1 MGKRI
6 LWIIV
11 CLTAWVNGILA
22 EDRIYV
28 PNFSISAGE
37 TKDVSVLMDNGAP
50 YVAFQFDLYLP
61 DGITLTGYEVN
72 KNRVPESTE
81 VSMAEQKNGSY
92 RFIAAALSM
101 EEIAGNSG
109 GIITLKLTAKSNV
122 SIGSKA
128 GYLRNVK
135 MPRADAT
142 GVTITEVPFTI
153 KVLEPSTITARNYT
167 RKYGEDNPTY
177 EYDVTGGELE
187 GAPIIS
193 CEATATSPVGTYPI
207 VISKGSVTNYNDSY
221 VNGTLTI
228 TKAKLTV
235 TAQNYTIK
243 EGDALP
249 TFDVAYN
256 GFKNGETANVLT
268 KKPTTTCAATSSS
281 VVGTYEIVASGAEA
295 KNYDINYVAGT
306 LTIAEQ
312 ESHMLTYIVDGKTYK
327 TYPIKYKAAISPE
340 AEPTKEGYTF
350 SGWGE
355 IPSSMPAKDVTI
367 TGSFTINSYKL
378 TYLVDGEQYKSLQV
392 NYGAAITS
400 EAEPTKEGY
409 NFSGWS
415 LIPQTMPAKDV
426 TITGTFTKGQYK
438 LTYIVDGETYK
449 TVSMDFGT
457 TIIPESEPAKDGY
470 TFSGWKDVPSK
481 MPAKDTTIT
490 GSFTINR
497 YKLIY
502 MVDGEQYKSVQVNY
516 GTTITAEAEP
526 TMEGYTFSGWSE
538 IPTTMPAKDVI
549 VSGSF
554 TVNKYK
560 LTYKVDGD
568 AYKSFEIEYGK
579 SISPEAEPVKEGY
592 TFSGWSLIPAT
603 MPAKDVTITGSFTKG
618 QYKLTYL
625 VDGQTYK
632 TVSMDFGT
640 PIIAEEYPTKEG
652 YNFSGWDE
660 IPSSMPAKDLIV
672 TGAFTINKYKLTYM
686 VDGEEYKSE
695 QVNYGAT
702 ITPEVVPTKEGYSFS
717 GWSLIPKTMPAKDV
731 AVTGSFAI
739 NSYKLTYIVDGEE
752 YKSVQVNYG
761 EEITPEAEPNKEGYT
776 FSGWSLIPETMPAKD
791 VTITGAFTFVDAIEG
806 VIADDGKYRIY
817 TLDGKQ
823 VETLQKGVNIIKY
836 KNGGTQKIHVK

>member
-490 GSFTINR
+490 GINR

-632 TVSMDFGT
+632 TVSMDYGLRNT
-640 PIIAEEYPTKEG
+640 NYCRG
-652 YNFSGWDE
+652 
-660 IPSSMPAKDLIV
+660 IPHKGGLQLLGMGRD
-672 TGAFTINKYKLTYM
+672 
-686 VDGEEYKSE
+686 
-695 QVNYGAT
+695 
-702 ITPEVVPTKEGYSFS
+702 
-717 GWSLIPKTMPAKDV
+717 
-731 AVTGSFAI
+731 
-739 NSYKLTYIVDGEE
+739 
-752 YKSVQVNYG
+752 
-761 EEITPEAEPNKEGYT
+761 T
-776 FSGWSLIPETMPAKD
+776 F
-791 VTITGAFTFVDAIEG
+791 
-806 VIADDGKYRIY
+806 IY
-817 TLDGKQ
+817 AC
-823 VETLQKGVNIIKY
+823 
-836 KNGGTQKIHVK
+836 